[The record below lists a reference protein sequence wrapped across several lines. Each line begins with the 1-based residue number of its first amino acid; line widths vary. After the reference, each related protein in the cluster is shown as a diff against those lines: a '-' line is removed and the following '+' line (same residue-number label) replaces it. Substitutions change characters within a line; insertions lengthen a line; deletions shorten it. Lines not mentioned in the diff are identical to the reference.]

1 MTRTIGPNRLFLNP
15 TTSDSPI
22 SSACIDP
29 VIVQFHRTLPQYSRT
44 PFVGL
49 VGVANELKLGGVF
62 VKDETSRFGLSSF
75 KILGASWATF
85 RAVTE
90 ALGLPK
96 ETSVQELAEGT
107 QTASIRVFAATEGN
121 HGRAVAR
128 MAAIIGAQAFIM
140 VPKHLDQ
147 YTIDLITDEGATI
160 ELIDGDYD
168 QAVHAA
174 ASCSMA
180 ENGLL
185 IQDTAWD
192 GYEQIPQVRH
202 LFMIP
207 MKMRSD
213 YIAL

>member
-1 MTRTIGPNRLFLNP
+1 
-15 TTSDSPI
+15 
-22 SSACIDP
+22 
-29 VIVQFHRTLPQYSRT
+29 LPQYSRT

-62 VKDETSRFGLSSF
+62 VKDETSRFGLPSF